1 MYKENM
7 MVVELLVLFVH
18 VFIEIVKMIVIEIKK
33 RKQVKTTEDEIYYSD
48 RADTFCDEFAR

>member
-1 MYKENM
+1 MNM

-18 VFIEIVKMIVIEIKK
+18 VFIEIVKMIIIEIKK
-33 RKQVKTTEDEIYYSD
+33 RKQVKTTGDEIYYSD